1 MMLFFLIQ
9 GGFKGSDCGYWFYLF
24 RKKKKKK
31 TKFLLLFLNN
41 EQKKMITVNYTK

>member
-24 RKKKKKK
+24 RKKKKK

-41 EQKKMITVNYTK
+41 EQKQMITVNYTK